1 MSGRHTDLKAAL
13 QQSVGKLPAAERGV
27 SEEASTAAA
36 GPQSAS
42 RLGKKAVT
50 VYYSKAAHQQL
61 KHLAVDRETTLQALH
76 EEAVNLL
83 FETHSKPPIA

>member
-1 MSGRHTDLKAAL
+1 MSGRNTDLKAAL
-13 QQSVGKLPAAERGV
+13 QQSVGTMPAAERGV
-27 SEEASTAAA
+27 SEEAATAAV

-50 VYYSKAAHQQL
+50 VYYSKAAHHQL